1 MDRATLEH
9 RAWTVGL
16 SALVGVVVGGSVAAD
31 PASFLLVAAVAFLI
45 GLPIVSRVLDRS
57 IGPDSDQ
64 PGRLT
69 LFWGTIVLA
78 MPLFWVMDAVAP
90 GGTVTLA
97 LRGVGIAIVF
107 LFATWLAYYGGY
119 DRIREDVS

>member
-97 LRGVGIAIVF
+97 LRGVGIALVF

>member
-90 GGTVTLA
+90 GGSVTLA